1 MITHP
6 SPVLICVCQY
16 SLTQQKAQRFLL
28 RLPHFSAPI
37 YLPRA
42 KHIIPHTHF
51 ASGESIVGTQCVHC
65 VYFQWTRH
73 LGRAVL
79 SLRVLQSSEA
89 LCRVPIGTEP
99 PGSVLSICSGLSIYL
114 LLWIYKPLVY
124 LSI

>member
-6 SPVLICVCQY
+6 SPALICVCQY

-28 RLPHFSAPI
+28 RLPHLSAPI

-42 KHIIPHTHF
+42 KQIIPHTHF

-65 VYFQWTRH
+65 VYFSGHGIWGEQYCH
-73 LGRAVL
+73 LGYF
-79 SLRVLQSSEA
+79 RVLR
-89 LCRVPIGTEP
+89 LCVGFLQEQNHQHM
-99 PGSVLSICSGLSIYL
+99 SVYL
-114 LLWIYKPLVY
+114 LLWIYKPVVY